1 MIYTLSEDP
10 RPTVWSRW
18 GFDSASE
25 VTPEPQVPVSRRRR
39 LQRSDRAAEVPPGA
53 QHRRNVAVYTN
64 ERLRASWSIDHPR
77 ERPKIRVGD
86 FRYFKSHGRVA
97 DRFRT
102 SRDLSY
108 VVN

>member
-1 MIYTLSEDP
+1 MIYTLSEDL
-10 RPTVWSRW
+10 RPAVWGRW

-25 VTPEPQVPVSRRRR
+25 VTPNQVPVSRRRR

-77 ERPKIRVGD
+77 ERPKIRVGG
-86 FRYFKSHGRVA
+86 FSVF
-97 DRFRT
+97 
-102 SRDLSY
+102 
-108 VVN
+108 